1 MMMTFKQTSF
11 ATSLSCEL
19 SQSAKV
25 TAFATSYAFENI
37 DLQWFAAE
45 EEGRTEEPSEYKLER
60 ARREEGRVPKSGEL
74 ASAFVLVMTV
84 ATLIVM
90 APIIL
95 RTCLEVFRFY
105 FTRCTQSQV
114 NDPNFAVAFVN
125 FFFRMVLPIAA
136 VGAVGA
142 VIGNLIQTRGF
153 IFSLKPIE
161 PKFSKI
167 IPKFGEYFKKTLF
180 SLQGVFNIAKS
191 IVKLIIMT
199 SIAVLLIRRN
209 IPTILMSIQNGLFP
223 EAVRRIAWMGAQL
236 LVIAALLFVAIAIPD
251 FFVQKHEFRESM
263 KMTKQEQKEEYKEL
277 EGDPEVKGRL
287 QQMQY
292 AMLQQNIP
300 RAVAESDV
308 VITNPTHFA
317 VALKYDKI
325 LDEAPKV
332 AAKGADNL
340 AFMIKRFAKENDV
353 PIVEN
358 KPIARALY
366 AETEI
371 GDIIPEAYLK
381 AIAVIYSHILSN
393 TQT

>member
-1 MMMTFKQTSF
+1 MIYRQTSS
-11 ATSLSCEL
+11 AVTLSCEL
-19 SQSAKV
+19 SQPAKV